1 VIAMPAMR
9 RSLAQILIAAIFVLL
24 ALNAVR
30 ETFWSDGPP
39 TLRILQALM
48 CLIAAATAWGAWSA
62 ARWSSASATLYG
74 FVTAG
79 MLVALEPMLGLPA
92 DARGGLWTGAGVVLL
107 FSLACAWF
115 LRRLTRRASADVTEV
130 T

>member
-1 VIAMPAMR
+1 MPTMPRSPMR
-9 RSLAQILIAAIFVLL
+9 ILIAAIFLLL

-30 ETFWSDGPP
+30 ESFWSAGPP
-39 TLRILQALM
+39 TLRILQGLM
-48 CLIAAATAWGAWSA
+48 CAIAAATAWGAWSG
-62 ARWSSASATLYG
+62 ARWAHASATAYG

-115 LRRLTRRASADVTEV
+115 LRRLTRRASVDVTEV

>member
-1 VIAMPAMR
+1 MTTR
-9 RSLAQILIAAIFVLL
+9 RSPAQILIAAIFVLL
-24 ALNAVR
+24 AVNAVK
-30 ETFWSDGPP
+30 ETFWSDGPL

-48 CLIAAATAWGAWSA
+48 CAIAAATAWGAWSV
-62 ARWSSASATLYG
+62 ARWASAAATLYG

-79 MLVALEPMLGLPA
+79 MLVGLEPMLSLPA
-92 DARGGLWTGAGVVLL
+92 EARTGLWTGAGLVLL

-130 T
+130 M